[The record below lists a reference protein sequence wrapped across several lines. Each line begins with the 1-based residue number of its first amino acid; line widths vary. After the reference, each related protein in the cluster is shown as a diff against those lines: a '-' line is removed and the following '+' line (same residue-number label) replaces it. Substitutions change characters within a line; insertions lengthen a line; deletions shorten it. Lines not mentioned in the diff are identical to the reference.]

1 MHRAESERGPN
12 MEILFSPSS
21 QSIKKYRVLPTR
33 KAHPFGIQIFF
44 FFLLLNHILPAWL
57 TFSFHSFLRFTPE
70 IGTDTPPKA
79 SLINH
84 LVSPVAKTPGKQKH
98 CCQSGHSRGQEIA
111 WSSGQKPDLYIKLL
125 FHHIPSIPNLSVII
139 MKRCWVLSNAFL
151 HQLR

>member
-1 MHRAESERGPN
+1 MHRAESERSKHGDFIQSFQPKYKK
-12 MEILFSPSS
+12 I
-21 QSIKKYRVLPTR
+21 QSIANPESSPIWYPD
-33 KAHPFGIQIFF
+33 

-57 TFSFHSFLRFTPE
+57 PFSFQSFLRFTPE
-70 IGTDTPPKA
+70 VGTDTRPKA

-98 CCQSGHSRGQEIA
+98 CCHSGRSRGLVIT